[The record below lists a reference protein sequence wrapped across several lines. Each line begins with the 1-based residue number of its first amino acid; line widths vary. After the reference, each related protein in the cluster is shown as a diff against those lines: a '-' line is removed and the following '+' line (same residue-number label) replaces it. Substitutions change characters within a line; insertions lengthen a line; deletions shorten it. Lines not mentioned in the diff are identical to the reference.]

1 MFDIVHIVNFII
13 KGTNMD
19 ITHKPAKSISDKV
32 AYALVKF
39 FRFFAD
45 VFFKKRYGPRAVVL
59 ETVASIPGM
68 IGAANFHFKC
78 LRKFKNDEGW
88 ITTLLEEAENERMH
102 LMVFLQIAR
111 PSWFERFIIFIAQAL
126 FIVLY
131 FTIYII
137 SSKTAHRFVGYL
149 EEEAVV
155 SYQHYL
161 DEIDAGKIKNIKAPR
176 IAIDYWSLAEDA
188 TLRDVVIKTK
198 ADEEKHRDVNHNLSD
213 RMARKEEIITS
224 MVDTDAT

>member
-1 MFDIVHIVNFII
+1 MA
-13 KGTNMD
+13 
-19 ITHKPAKSISDKV
+19 ITHKPAKKISDKV
-32 AYALVKF
+32 AYGLVKF

-68 IGAANFHFKC
+68 IGAANFHFRC

-88 ITTLLEEAENERMH
+88 IRTLLAEAENERVH
-102 LMVFLQIAR
+102 LMVFLHIAK
-111 PSWFERFIIFIAQAL
+111 PTWFERFIICIAQAI

-131 FTIYII
+131 FTIYVI

-149 EEEAVV
+149 EEEAVT

-161 DEIDAGKIKNIKAPR
+161 NEIDAGKIENIKAPK
-176 IAIDYWSLAEDA
+176 IAIDYWNLPQDA

-198 ADEEKHRDVNHNLSD
+198 ADEERHRDVNHGLAD
-213 RMARKEEIITS
+213 KIDRKETIITS
-224 MVDTDAT
+224 VVD